1 LTNITVFNEKS
12 TSHKSGNYP
21 LFFGEEPS
29 LYDSVNQPYPYLYEL
44 MEKLKQLDWSENDV
58 DLTDTRM
65 DLVTCD
71 KNTRDL
77 MLLNLAYQ
85 WSLDSIATSI
95 PTLLAPFVTNS
106 EYGHLLARIG
116 ENENL
121 HSNTYSNI
129 VRQCI
134 SDPQEVFDMVFE
146 NNKVLERS
154 TVVGKALSELKEYGA
169 KYTLG
174 LATEEEC
181 RPYVLKGVV
190 AIYALER
197 ISFMASFSCTFA
209 LAQQEYF
216 VGAAR
221 LVQKILMDEMI
232 HYEAGR
238 YVLQDIM
245 MQDNYWEKYFDSCKE
260 DLSAIIHGVVD
271 QELSWNKY
279 LFSSGRNLV
288 GMNEGILNDWVR
300 YNAQEVF
307 DVLGLQAKFRK
318 TTTCPLPWFEN
329 DWMDLN
335 SQQNAA
341 MEADPTNYMVSA
353 VSKDVSN
360 VDFSDD
366 IFSEFKEDVVITL
379 QDILTVYSKPDCPYC
394 EKLTEFLDERGLK
407 YNKVDVILHPDKRE
421 WLLNEGYKTVP
432 QVFCSS
438 GNYRGDCT
446 SFINDNSF

>member
-1 LTNITVFNEKS
+1 
-12 TSHKSGNYP
+12 
-21 LFFGEEPS
+21 
-29 LYDSVNQPYPYLYEL
+29 

-154 TVVGKALSELKEYGA
+154 AVVGKALSELKEYGA

-197 ISFMASFSCTFA
+197 ISFMSSFSCTFA

-238 YVLQDIM
+238 YVLQDVM
-245 MQDNYWEKYFDSCKE
+245 MNDSSWDSYFQECKE
-260 DLSAIIHGVVD
+260 ELSEIVHGVVE

-300 YNAQEVF
+300 YNAQDVF
-307 DVLGLQAKFRK
+307 SALNIPYKFRK
-318 TTTCPLPWFEN
+318 TTSCPLPWFEN

-341 MEADPTNYMVSA
+341 MEADATNYMVSA
-353 VSKDVSN
+353 VSKDVTN

-366 IFSEFKEDVVITL
+366 IFSEFKA
-379 QDILTVYSKPDCPYC
+379 DIFDDNTGLLTVYSKPDCPYC
-394 EKLTEFLDERGLK
+394 VRLIEFLENNDFNYL
-407 YNKVDVILHPDKRE
+407 KVDVVDNPDKRL
-421 WLLNEGYKTVP
+421 WLLDSGYTTVP
-432 QVFCSS
+432 QVFDAES
-438 GNYRGDCT
+438 GLYLGDCT
-446 SFINDNSF
+446 SFINAHS

>member
-1 LTNITVFNEKS
+1 LTKITVFNEKS
-12 TSHKSGNYP
+12 TSHSTGKYP

-58 DLTDTRM
+58 DLTETRM
-65 DLVTCD
+65 DLLRCD
-71 KNTRDL
+71 KNTREL

-146 NNKVLERS
+146 NEKVLERS
-154 TVVGKALSELKEYGA
+154 SVVGKALSELKEYGA

-174 LATEEEC
+174 LATAEEC

-245 MQDNYWEKYFDSCKE
+245 KKDPEWVDYFEKYE
-260 DLSAIIHGVVD
+260 DELIDIIHGVVE

-307 DVLGLQAKFRK
+307 DVLQLQPKFRK

-335 SQQNAA
+335 SQQNAN
-341 MEADPTNYMVSA
+341 MEADATNYMVSS
-353 VSKDVSN
+353 VSKDVSK
-360 VDFSDD
+360 VDFSDVVFD
-366 IFSEFKEDVVITL
+366 EFGQELPEKPEYL
-379 QDILTVYSKPDCPYC
+379 VYSKPNCPYC
-394 EKLTEFLDERGLK
+394 VRVKTFMSQEGMSYREITVTQEEKEYLTSLGLT
-407 YNKVDVILHPDKRE
+407 
-421 WLLNEGYKTVP
+421 TVP
-432 QVFCSS
+432 QVFTT
-438 GNYRGDCT
+438 GGDYKGDCT
-446 SFINDNSF
+446 KFISDNS